1 MRIQKI
7 CILGGTG
14 FIGGHL
20 VAHLVNEGRTV
31 KILTRNRERHKE
43 LMVMPGVELVEADIR
58 DPQALQ
64 QQFSGHDAV
73 INLIG
78 ILNGS
83 EEAFRAVHVE
93 LPRRVAQACQQAGV
107 KRLLHMSAL
116 NADAAH
122 GTSLYLRSKG
132 EGEDA
137 VHQVAANDLTVTSF
151 RPSTVFGPDD
161 SFINRFAGLLKLSP
175 VLPLACPHAR
185 LSPVYVGDVVLAF
198 DKALEN
204 QTTSGQRLELCGPR
218 IYTLKEIVEYTAR
231 LIDRRRLII
240 GLPDGLSRLQGQ
252 VMQHLPGQPFTL
264 DNYLSLQVD
273 NVCRSNALPRL
284 GITPKSMEAMMPVYF
299 KGKHQHALYNRFRRM
314 ARRD

>member
-1 MRIQKI
+1 MKIQKI

-20 VAHLVNEGRTV
+20 VAHLVNEGRRV
-31 KILTRNRERHKE
+31 KILTRNRERNKE
-43 LMVMPGVELVEADIR
+43 FMVMPSVELVEANIR
-58 DPQALQ
+58 DANALQ
-64 QQFSGHDAV
+64 QQFSGCDAV

-93 LPRRVAQACQQAGV
+93 LPKRVAEVCKQARV
-107 KRLLHMSAL
+107 RRLLHMSAL

-122 GTSLYLRSKG
+122 GTSVYLRTKG

-137 VHQVAANDLTVTSF
+137 VHQAATNELAVTSF

-175 VLPLACPHAR
+175 ILPLACPHAR
-185 LSPVYVGDVVLAF
+185 FSPVYVDDVVRAF
-198 DKALEN
+198 AIALEN
-204 QTTSGQRLELCGPR
+204 ETTFGQRLELCGPR
-218 IYTLKEIVEYTAR
+218 IYTLQEIVEYTAQ
-231 LIDRRRLII
+231 LIDRKRMVI
-240 GLPDGLSRLQGQ
+240 GLPDGLSRLQGR

-273 NVCRSNALPRL
+273 SVCRSNALPRL
-284 GITPKSMEAMMPVYF
+284 GITPKSMEAIMPIYF
-299 KGKHQHALYNRFRRM
+299 KGKNQHALYNRFRRM